1 MILRE
6 IRVKLAEFARNY
18 PIVTVVGPRQSGK
31 TTLTRMEFPR
41 HAYVNLES
49 LPEREFATTDPV
61 AFLRQFEKSPVIID
75 EIQRVPQLLS
85 QIQVSVDQDSRC
97 GRFILTG
104 SQNFSMMKAVSQS
117 LAGRTAI
124 CTLLPLSMSE
134 LGVKLK
140 NRTMEEVMWRGF
152 YPKLHARSVNPAD
165 ELSFYV
171 STYLERDV
179 RELENLRNLRTFSV
193 FLRLAAG
200 RSGQVLNVSS
210 LAADA
215 GISPKVATDW
225 LSLLEASYVI
235 TLLEPWHANLNKRLV
250 KAPKLYFNDVG
261 LACSLIGVSEPGQ
274 LTSHP
279 LRGALFETM
288 IVDEYLKRRANVAGH
303 WDINYYR
310 DSNRNEIDLVIN
322 RAGSV
327 ELCEI
332 KSGATFSPNWT
343 NTMDR
348 LSSQFGVDV
357 SMSVIY
363 GGEESQSRSGF
374 NLKSWRETKDL
385 RAKACIIAR

>member
-6 IRVKLAEFARNY
+6 IRAKLAEFARNY
-18 PIVTVVGPRQSGK
+18 PVVTVVGPRQSGK

-49 LPEREFATTDPV
+49 LPDREFATTDPI
-61 AFLRQFEKSPVIID
+61 AFLRQFEKSSVVID

-85 QIQVSVDQDSRC
+85 QIQVSVDQDSRF

-104 SQNFSMMKAVSQS
+104 SQNFSMMKAVAQS

-124 CTLLPLSMSE
+124 CTLLPLSMAE
-134 LGVKLK
+134 LGAKLK
-140 NRTMEEVMWRGF
+140 KRTVEEVMWRGF
-152 YPKLHARSVNPAD
+152 YPKLHVTSVNPAD

-171 STYLERDV
+171 TTYLERDV
-179 RELENLRNLRTFSV
+179 RDLENLRNLRTFSI

-200 RSGQVLNVSS
+200 RTGQVLNVSS

-215 GISPKVATDW
+215 GISPKVATEW
-225 LSLLEASYVI
+225 LSLLEASYVV

-261 LACSLIGVSEPGQ
+261 LACNLIGISEPGQ
-274 LTSHP
+274 LTAHP

-288 IVDEYLKRRANVAGH
+288 VVDEFLKRRANAAGH
-303 WDINYYR
+303 WNINYYR
-310 DSNRNEIDLVIN
+310 DSNRNEIDLVVDN
-322 RAGSV
+322 AGRV
-327 ELCEI
+327 ELYEI
-332 KSGATFSPNWT
+332 KSGATFSSDWT

-348 LSSQFGVDV
+348 LFAQFGLDV
-357 SMSVIY
+357 SRTVIY
-363 GGEESQSRSGF
+363 GGEKSQLRSGF
-374 NLKSWRETKDL
+374 ELRSWREL
-385 RAKACIIAR
+385 

>member
-6 IRVKLAEFARNY
+6 IRVKLAEFARDY
-18 PIVTVVGPRQSGK
+18 PVVTVVGPRQSGK
-31 TTLTRMEFPR
+31 TTLVRMEFPH

-49 LPEREFATTDPV
+49 LSNREFAATDPV

-85 QIQVSVDQDSRC
+85 QIQVAVDRDSRC
-97 GRFILTG
+97 GRFVLTG

-134 LGVKLK
+134 LGDALK
-140 NRTMEEVMWRGF
+140 KRTVEEAMWRGF
-152 YPKLHARSVNPAD
+152 YPKLHVKSVNPAD

-179 RELENLRNLRTFSV
+179 RELENLRNLRTFSI

-200 RSGQVLNVSS
+200 RTGQVLNVSS

-215 GISPKVATDW
+215 GISPKVASDW
-225 LSLLEASYVI
+225 LSLLEASYVV
-235 TLLEPWHANLNKRLV
+235 TLMEPWHANLNKRLV

-261 LACSLIGVSEPGQ
+261 LACNLIGISEPGQ
-274 LTSHP
+274 LTAHP

-288 IVDEYLKRRANVAGH
+288 IVDEFLKRRANVAGH
-303 WDINYYR
+303 WNVNYYR
-310 DSNRNEIDLVIN
+310 DSNRNEIDLVID
-322 RAGSV
+322 RAGAV
-327 ELCEI
+327 RLYEI
-332 KSGATFSPNWT
+332 KSGATFSPDWT

-348 LSSQFGVDV
+348 LSSQFGADV
-357 SMSVIY
+357 SRTVIY
-363 GGEESQSRSGF
+363 GGDESQSRSGF
-374 NLKSWRETKDL
+374 ELKPWKRMGE
-385 RAKACIIAR
+385 

>member
-6 IRVKLAEFARNY
+6 IRAKLAEFARNY
-18 PIVTVVGPRQSGK
+18 PVVTVVGPRQSGK

-49 LPEREFATTDPV
+49 LSDREFATTDPI
-61 AFLRQFEKSPVIID
+61 AFLRQFEKSSVVID

-85 QIQVSVDQDSRC
+85 QIQVSVDQDSRF

-104 SQNFSMMKAVSQS
+104 SQNFSMMKAVAQS

-124 CTLLPLSMSE
+124 CTLLPLSMAE
-134 LGVKLK
+134 LGAKLK
-140 NRTMEEVMWRGF
+140 KRTVEEVMWRGF
-152 YPKLHARSVNPAD
+152 YPKLHVTSVNPAD

-171 STYLERDV
+171 TTYLERDV
-179 RELENLRNLRTFSV
+179 RDLENLRNLRTFSI

-200 RSGQVLNVSS
+200 RTGQVLNVSS

-215 GISPKVATDW
+215 GISPKVATEW
-225 LSLLEASYVI
+225 LSLLEASYVV

-261 LACSLIGVSEPGQ
+261 LACNLIGISEPGQ
-274 LTSHP
+274 LTAHP

-288 IVDEYLKRRANVAGH
+288 VVDEFLKQRANAAGH
-303 WDINYYR
+303 WNINYYR
-310 DSNRNEIDLVIN
+310 DSNRNEIDLVVDN
-322 RAGSV
+322 AGRV
-327 ELCEI
+327 GLYEI
-332 KSGATFSPNWT
+332 KSGATFSSDWT

-348 LSSQFGVDV
+348 LFAQFGLDV
-357 SMSVIY
+357 SRTVIY
-363 GGEESQSRSGF
+363 GGEKSQLRSGF
-374 NLKSWRETKDL
+374 ELRSWREL
-385 RAKACIIAR
+385 

>member
-6 IRVKLAEFARNY
+6 IRAKLAEFARNY
-18 PIVTVVGPRQSGK
+18 PVVTVVGPRQSGK

-49 LPEREFATTDPV
+49 LSDREFATTDPI
-61 AFLRQFEKSPVIID
+61 AFLRQFEKSSVVID

-85 QIQVSVDQDSRC
+85 QIQVSVDQDSRF

-104 SQNFSMMKAVSQS
+104 SQNFSMMKAVTQS

-124 CTLLPLSMSE
+124 CTLLPLSMAE
-134 LGVKLK
+134 LGAKLK
-140 NRTMEEVMWRGF
+140 KRTVEEVMWRGF
-152 YPKLHARSVNPAD
+152 YPKLHVTSVNPAD

-171 STYLERDV
+171 TTYLERDV
-179 RELENLRNLRTFSV
+179 RDLENLRNLRTFSI

-200 RSGQVLNVSS
+200 RTGQVLNVSS

-215 GISPKVATDW
+215 GISPKVATEW
-225 LSLLEASYVI
+225 LSLLEASYVV

-261 LACSLIGVSEPGQ
+261 LACNLIGISEPGQ
-274 LTSHP
+274 LTAHP

-288 IVDEYLKRRANVAGH
+288 VVDEFLKRRANAAGH
-303 WDINYYR
+303 WNINYYR
-310 DSNRNEIDLVIN
+310 DSNRNEIDLVVDN
-322 RAGSV
+322 AGQV
-327 ELCEI
+327 GLYEI
-332 KSGATFSPNWT
+332 KSGATFSSDWT

-348 LSSQFGVDV
+348 LFAQFGLDV
-357 SMSVIY
+357 SRTVIY
-363 GGEESQSRSGF
+363 GGEKSQLRSGF
-374 NLKSWRETKDL
+374 ELRSWREL
-385 RAKACIIAR
+385 

>member
-6 IRVKLAEFARNY
+6 IRVKLAEFARDY
-18 PIVTVVGPRQSGK
+18 PVVTVVGPRQSGK
-31 TTLTRMEFPR
+31 TTLVRMEFPH

-49 LPEREFATTDPV
+49 LSDREFAATDPV

-85 QIQVSVDQDSRC
+85 QIQVAVDRDSRC
-97 GRFILTG
+97 GRFVLTG

-124 CTLLPLSMSE
+124 CTLLPLSMAE
-134 LGVKLK
+134 LGDALK
-140 NRTMEEVMWRGF
+140 KRTVEEAMWRGF
-152 YPKLHARSVNPAD
+152 YPKLHVKSVNPAD

-179 RELENLRNLRTFSV
+179 RELENLRNLRTFSI

-200 RSGQVLNVSS
+200 RTGQVLNVSS

-215 GISPKVATDW
+215 GISPKVASDW
-225 LSLLEASYVI
+225 LSLLEASYVV

-261 LACSLIGVSEPGQ
+261 LACNLIGISEPGQ
-274 LTSHP
+274 LTVHP

-288 IVDEYLKRRANVAGH
+288 IVDEFLKRRANVAGH
-303 WDINYYR
+303 WNVNYYR
-310 DSNRNEIDLVIN
+310 DSNRNEIDLVID
-322 RAGSV
+322 RAGAV
-327 ELCEI
+327 RLYEI
-332 KSGATFSPNWT
+332 KSGATFSPDWT

-348 LSSQFGVDV
+348 LSSQFGSDV
-357 SMSVIY
+357 SRTVIY
-363 GGEESQSRSGF
+363 GGDESQSRSGF
-374 NLKSWRETKDL
+374 ELKPWKRMGE
-385 RAKACIIAR
+385 

>member
-6 IRVKLAEFARNY
+6 IRVKLAEFARDY
-18 PIVTVVGPRQSGK
+18 PVVTVVGPRQSGK
-31 TTLTRMEFPR
+31 TTLVRMEFPH

-49 LPEREFATTDPV
+49 LSDREFAATDPV

-85 QIQVSVDQDSRC
+85 QIQVAVDRDSRC
-97 GRFILTG
+97 GRFVLTG

-124 CTLLPLSMSE
+124 CTLLPLSMAE
-134 LGVKLK
+134 LGDALK
-140 NRTMEEVMWRGF
+140 KRTVEEAMWRGF
-152 YPKLHARSVNPAD
+152 YPKLHVKSVNPAD

-179 RELENLRNLRTFSV
+179 RELENLRNLRTFSI

-200 RSGQVLNVSS
+200 RTGQVLNVSS
-210 LAADA
+210 LGADA
-215 GISPKVATDW
+215 GISPKVASDW
-225 LSLLEASYVI
+225 LSLLEASYVV

-261 LACSLIGVSEPGQ
+261 LACNLIGISEPGQ
-274 LTSHP
+274 LTAHP

-288 IVDEYLKRRANVAGH
+288 IVDEFLKRRANVAGH
-303 WDINYYR
+303 WNVNYYR
-310 DSNRNEIDLVIN
+310 DSNRNEIDLVID
-322 RAGSV
+322 RAGAV
-327 ELCEI
+327 RLYEI
-332 KSGATFSPNWT
+332 KSGATFSPDWT

-348 LSSQFGVDV
+348 LSAQFGANV
-357 SMSVIY
+357 SRTVIY
-363 GGEESQSRSGF
+363 GGDENQSRSGF
-374 NLKSWRETKDL
+374 ELKPWKRMGE
-385 RAKACIIAR
+385 

>member
-6 IRVKLAEFARNY
+6 IRAKLAEFARNY
-18 PIVTVVGPRQSGK
+18 PVVTVDGPRQSGK

-49 LPEREFATTDPV
+49 LPDREFATTDPI
-61 AFLRQFEKSPVIID
+61 AFLRQFEKSSVVID

-85 QIQVSVDQDSRC
+85 QIQVSVDQDSRF

-104 SQNFSMMKAVSQS
+104 SQNFSMMKAVAQS

-124 CTLLPLSMSE
+124 CTLLPLSMAE
-134 LGVKLK
+134 LGAKLK
-140 NRTMEEVMWRGF
+140 KRTVEEVMWRGF
-152 YPKLHARSVNPAD
+152 YPKLHVTSVNPAD

-171 STYLERDV
+171 TTYLERDV
-179 RELENLRNLRTFSV
+179 RDLENLRNLRTFSI

-200 RSGQVLNVSS
+200 RTGQVLNVSS

-215 GISPKVATDW
+215 GISPKVATEW
-225 LSLLEASYVI
+225 LSLLEASYVV

-261 LACSLIGVSEPGQ
+261 LACNLIGISEPGQ
-274 LTSHP
+274 LTAHP

-288 IVDEYLKRRANVAGH
+288 VVDEFLKRRANAAGH
-303 WDINYYR
+303 WNINYYR
-310 DSNRNEIDLVIN
+310 DSNRNEIDLVVDN
-322 RAGSV
+322 AGRV
-327 ELCEI
+327 GLYEI
-332 KSGATFSPNWT
+332 KSGATFSSDWT

-348 LSSQFGVDV
+348 LFAQFGLDV
-357 SMSVIY
+357 SRTVIY
-363 GGEESQSRSGF
+363 GGEKSQLRSGF
-374 NLKSWRETKDL
+374 ELRSWREL
-385 RAKACIIAR
+385 

>member
-6 IRVKLAEFARNY
+6 IRVKLAEFARDY
-18 PIVTVVGPRQSGK
+18 PVVTVVGPRQSGK
-31 TTLTRMEFPR
+31 TTLVRMEFPH

-49 LPEREFATTDPV
+49 LSDREFAATDPV

-85 QIQVSVDQDSRC
+85 QIQVAVDRDSRC
-97 GRFILTG
+97 GRFVLTG

-124 CTLLPLSMSE
+124 CTLLPLSMAE
-134 LGVKLK
+134 IGDALK
-140 NRTMEEVMWRGF
+140 KRTVEEVMWRGF
-152 YPKLHARSVNPAD
+152 YPKLHVKSVNPAD

-179 RELENLRNLRTFSV
+179 RELENLRNLRTFSI

-200 RSGQVLNVSS
+200 RTGQVLNVSS

-215 GISPKVATDW
+215 GISPKVASDW
-225 LSLLEASYVI
+225 LSLLEASYVV

-261 LACSLIGVSEPGQ
+261 LACNLIGISEPGQ
-274 LTSHP
+274 LTAHP

-288 IVDEYLKRRANVAGH
+288 IVDEFLKRRANVAGH
-303 WDINYYR
+303 WNVNYYR
-310 DSNRNEIDLVIN
+310 DSNRNEIDLVID
-322 RAGSV
+322 RAGAV
-327 ELCEI
+327 RLYEI
-332 KSGATFSPNWT
+332 KSGATFSPDWT

-348 LSSQFGVDV
+348 LSSQFGSDV
-357 SMSVIY
+357 SRTVIY
-363 GGEESQSRSGF
+363 GGDESQSRSGF
-374 NLKSWRETKDL
+374 ELKPWKRMGE
-385 RAKACIIAR
+385 

>member
-6 IRVKLAEFARNY
+6 IRAKLAEFTRNY
-18 PIVTVVGPRQSGK
+18 PVVTVVGPRQSGK

-49 LPEREFATTDPV
+49 LPDREFATTDPI
-61 AFLRQFEKSPVIID
+61 AFLRQFEKSSVVID

-85 QIQVSVDQDSRC
+85 QIQVSVDQDSRF

-104 SQNFSMMKAVSQS
+104 SQNFSMMKAVAQS

-124 CTLLPLSMSE
+124 CTLLPLSMAE
-134 LGVKLK
+134 LGAKLK
-140 NRTMEEVMWRGF
+140 KRTVEEVMWRGF
-152 YPKLHARSVNPAD
+152 YPKLHVTSVNPAD

-171 STYLERDV
+171 TTYLERDV
-179 RELENLRNLRTFSV
+179 RDLENLRNLRTFSI

-200 RSGQVLNVSS
+200 RTGQVLNVSS

-215 GISPKVATDW
+215 GISPKVATEW
-225 LSLLEASYVI
+225 LSLLEASYVV

-261 LACSLIGVSEPGQ
+261 LACNLIGISEPGQ
-274 LTSHP
+274 LTAHP

-288 IVDEYLKRRANVAGH
+288 VVDEFLKRRANAAGH
-303 WDINYYR
+303 WNINYYR
-310 DSNRNEIDLVIN
+310 DSNRNEIDLVVDN
-322 RAGSV
+322 AGRV
-327 ELCEI
+327 GLYEI
-332 KSGATFSPNWT
+332 KSGATFSSDWT

-348 LSSQFGVDV
+348 LFAQFGLDV
-357 SMSVIY
+357 SRTVIY
-363 GGEESQSRSGF
+363 GGEKSQLRSGF
-374 NLKSWRETKDL
+374 ELRSWREL
-385 RAKACIIAR
+385 

>member
-6 IRVKLAEFARNY
+6 IRTKLAEFARNY
-18 PIVTVVGPRQSGK
+18 PVVTVVGPRQSGK

-49 LPEREFATTDPV
+49 LPDREFATTDPI
-61 AFLRQFEKSPVIID
+61 AFLRQFEKSSVVID

-85 QIQVSVDQDSRC
+85 QIQVSVDQDSRF

-104 SQNFSMMKAVSQS
+104 SQNFSMMKAVAQS

-124 CTLLPLSMSE
+124 CTLLPLSMAE
-134 LGVKLK
+134 LGAKLK
-140 NRTMEEVMWRGF
+140 KRTVEEVMWRGF
-152 YPKLHARSVNPAD
+152 YPKLHVTSVNPAD

-171 STYLERDV
+171 TTYLERDV
-179 RELENLRNLRTFSV
+179 RDLENLRNLRTFSI

-200 RSGQVLNVSS
+200 RTGQVLNVSS

-215 GISPKVATDW
+215 GISPKVATEW
-225 LSLLEASYVI
+225 LSLLEASYVV

-261 LACSLIGVSEPGQ
+261 LACNLIGISEPGQ
-274 LTSHP
+274 LTAHP

-288 IVDEYLKRRANVAGH
+288 VVDEFLKRRANAAGH
-303 WDINYYR
+303 WNINYYR
-310 DSNRNEIDLVIN
+310 DSNRNEIDLVVDN
-322 RAGSV
+322 AGRV
-327 ELCEI
+327 GLYEI
-332 KSGATFSPNWT
+332 KSGATFSSDWT

-348 LSSQFGVDV
+348 LFAQFGLDV
-357 SMSVIY
+357 SRTVIY
-363 GGEESQSRSGF
+363 GGEKSQLRSGF
-374 NLKSWRETKDL
+374 ELRSWREL
-385 RAKACIIAR
+385 

>member
-6 IRVKLAEFARNY
+6 IRAKLAEFTRNY
-18 PIVTVVGPRQSGK
+18 PVVTVVGPRQSGK

-49 LPEREFATTDPV
+49 LPDREFATTDPI
-61 AFLRQFEKSPVIID
+61 AFLRQFEKSSVVID

-85 QIQVSVDQDSRC
+85 QIQVSVDQDSRF

-104 SQNFSMMKAVSQS
+104 SQNFPMMKAVAQS

-124 CTLLPLSMSE
+124 CTLLPLSMAE
-134 LGVKLK
+134 LGAKLK
-140 NRTMEEVMWRGF
+140 KRTVEEVMWRGF
-152 YPKLHARSVNPAD
+152 YPKLHVTSVNPAD

-171 STYLERDV
+171 TTYLERDV
-179 RELENLRNLRTFSV
+179 RDLENLRNLRTFSI

-200 RSGQVLNVSS
+200 RTGQVLNVSS

-215 GISPKVATDW
+215 GISPKVATEW
-225 LSLLEASYVI
+225 LSLLEASYVV

-261 LACSLIGVSEPGQ
+261 LACNLIGISEPGQ
-274 LTSHP
+274 LTAHP

-288 IVDEYLKRRANVAGH
+288 VVDEFLKRRANAAGH
-303 WDINYYR
+303 WNINYYR
-310 DSNRNEIDLVIN
+310 DSNRNEIDLVVDN
-322 RAGSV
+322 AGRV
-327 ELCEI
+327 GLYEI
-332 KSGATFSPNWT
+332 KSGATFSSDWT

-348 LSSQFGVDV
+348 LFAQFGLDV
-357 SMSVIY
+357 SRTVIY
-363 GGEESQSRSGF
+363 GGEKSQLRSGF
-374 NLKSWRETKDL
+374 ELRSWREL
-385 RAKACIIAR
+385 

>member
-6 IRVKLAEFARNY
+6 IRVKLAEFARDY
-18 PIVTVVGPRQSGK
+18 PVVTVVGPRQSGK
-31 TTLTRMEFPR
+31 TTLVRMEFPH

-49 LPEREFATTDPV
+49 LSDREFAATDPV

-85 QIQVSVDQDSRC
+85 QIQVAVDRDSRC
-97 GRFILTG
+97 GRFVLTG

-124 CTLLPLSMSE
+124 CTLLPLSMAE
-134 LGVKLK
+134 LGDALK
-140 NRTMEEVMWRGF
+140 KRTVEEAMWRGF
-152 YPKLHARSVNPAD
+152 YPKLHVKSVNPAD

-179 RELENLRNLRTFSV
+179 RELENLRNLRTFSI

-200 RSGQVLNVSS
+200 RTGQVLNVSS

-215 GISPKVATDW
+215 GISPKVASDW
-225 LSLLEASYVI
+225 LSLLEASYVV

-261 LACSLIGVSEPGQ
+261 LACNLIGISEPGQ
-274 LTSHP
+274 LTAHP

-288 IVDEYLKRRANVAGH
+288 IVDEFLKRRANVAGH
-303 WDINYYR
+303 WNVNYYR
-310 DSNRNEIDLVIN
+310 DSNRNEIDLVID
-322 RAGSV
+322 RAGAV
-327 ELCEI
+327 RLYEI
-332 KSGATFSPNWT
+332 KSGATFSPDWT

-348 LSSQFGVDV
+348 LSAQFGADV
-357 SMSVIY
+357 SRTVIY
-363 GGEESQSRSGF
+363 GGDESQSRSGF
-374 NLKSWRETKDL
+374 ELKPWKRMGE
-385 RAKACIIAR
+385 

>member
-6 IRVKLAEFARNY
+6 IRVKLAEFARDY
-18 PIVTVVGPRQSGK
+18 PVVTVVGPRQSGK
-31 TTLTRMEFPR
+31 TTLVRMEFPH

-49 LPEREFATTDPV
+49 LSDREFAATDPV

-85 QIQVSVDQDSRC
+85 QIQVAVDRDSRC
-97 GRFILTG
+97 GRFVLTG

-124 CTLLPLSMSE
+124 CTLLPLSMAE
-134 LGVKLK
+134 IGDALK
-140 NRTMEEVMWRGF
+140 KRTVEEVMWRGF
-152 YPKLHARSVNPAD
+152 YPKLHVKSVNPAD

-179 RELENLRNLRTFSV
+179 RELENLRNLRTFSI

-200 RSGQVLNVSS
+200 RTGQVLNVSS

-215 GISPKVATDW
+215 GISPKVASDW
-225 LSLLEASYVI
+225 LSLLEASYVV
-235 TLLEPWHANLNKRLV
+235 TLMEPWHANLNKRLV

-261 LACSLIGVSEPGQ
+261 LACNLIGISEPGQ
-274 LTSHP
+274 LTAHP

-288 IVDEYLKRRANVAGH
+288 IVDEFLKRRANVAGH
-303 WDINYYR
+303 WNVNYYR
-310 DSNRNEIDLVIN
+310 DSNRNEIDLVID
-322 RAGSV
+322 RAGAV
-327 ELCEI
+327 RLYEI
-332 KSGATFSPNWT
+332 KSGATFSPDWT

-348 LSSQFGVDV
+348 LSSQFGADV
-357 SMSVIY
+357 SRTVIY
-363 GGEESQSRSGF
+363 GGDESQSRSGF
-374 NLKSWRETKDL
+374 ELKPWKRMGE
-385 RAKACIIAR
+385 

>member
-6 IRVKLAEFARNY
+6 IRVKLAEFARDY
-18 PIVTVVGPRQSGK
+18 PVVTVVGPRQSGK
-31 TTLTRMEFPR
+31 TTLVRMEFPH

-49 LPEREFATTDPV
+49 LSDREFAATDPV

-85 QIQVSVDQDSRC
+85 QIQVAVDRDSRC
-97 GRFILTG
+97 GRFVLTG

-124 CTLLPLSMSE
+124 CTLLPLSMAE
-134 LGVKLK
+134 LGDALK
-140 NRTMEEVMWRGF
+140 KRTVEEAMWRGF
-152 YPKLHARSVNPAD
+152 YPKLHVKSVNPAD

-179 RELENLRNLRTFSV
+179 RELENLRNLRTFSI

-200 RSGQVLNVSS
+200 RTGQVLNVSS
-210 LAADA
+210 LAADV
-215 GISPKVATDW
+215 GISPKVASDW
-225 LSLLEASYVI
+225 LSLLEASYVV

-261 LACSLIGVSEPGQ
+261 LACNLIGISEPGQ
-274 LTSHP
+274 LTAHP

-288 IVDEYLKRRANVAGH
+288 IVDEFLKRRANVAGH
-303 WDINYYR
+303 WNVNYYR
-310 DSNRNEIDLVIN
+310 DSNRNEIDLVID
-322 RAGSV
+322 RAGAV
-327 ELCEI
+327 RLYEI
-332 KSGATFSPNWT
+332 KSGATFSPDWT

-348 LSSQFGVDV
+348 LSAQFGADV
-357 SMSVIY
+357 SRTVIY
-363 GGEESQSRSGF
+363 GGDESQSRSGF
-374 NLKSWRETKDL
+374 ELKPWKRMGE
-385 RAKACIIAR
+385 

>member
-6 IRVKLAEFARNY
+6 IRVKLAEFARDY
-18 PIVTVVGPRQSGK
+18 PVVTVVGPRQSGK
-31 TTLTRMEFPR
+31 TTLVRMEFPH

-49 LPEREFATTDPV
+49 LSDREFAATDPV

-85 QIQVSVDQDSRC
+85 QIQVAVDRDSRC
-97 GRFILTG
+97 GRFVLTG

-124 CTLLPLSMSE
+124 CTLLPLSMAE
-134 LGVKLK
+134 LGDALK
-140 NRTMEEVMWRGF
+140 KRTVEEVMWRGF
-152 YPKLHARSVNPAD
+152 YPKLHVKSVNPAD

-179 RELENLRNLRTFSV
+179 RELENLRNLRTFSI

-200 RSGQVLNVSS
+200 RTGQVLNVSS

-225 LSLLEASYVI
+225 LSLLEASYVV
-235 TLLEPWHANLNKRLV
+235 TLMEPWHANLNKRLV

-261 LACSLIGVSEPGQ
+261 LACNLIGISEPGQ
-274 LTSHP
+274 LTAHP

-288 IVDEYLKRRANVAGH
+288 IVDEFLKRRANVAGH
-303 WDINYYR
+303 WNVNYYR
-310 DSNRNEIDLVIN
+310 DSNRNEIDLVID
-322 RAGSV
+322 RAGAV
-327 ELCEI
+327 RLYEI
-332 KSGATFSPNWT
+332 KSGATFSPDWT

-348 LSSQFGVDV
+348 LSSQFGSDV
-357 SMSVIY
+357 SRTVIY
-363 GGEESQSRSGF
+363 GGDESQSRSGF
-374 NLKSWRETKDL
+374 ELKPWKRMGE
-385 RAKACIIAR
+385 

>member
-6 IRVKLAEFARNY
+6 IRVKLAEFARDY
-18 PIVTVVGPRQSGK
+18 PVVTVVGPRQSGK
-31 TTLTRMEFPR
+31 TTLVRMEFPH

-49 LPEREFATTDPV
+49 LSDREFAATDPV

-85 QIQVSVDQDSRC
+85 QIQVAVDRDSRC
-97 GRFILTG
+97 GRFVLTG

-124 CTLLPLSMSE
+124 CTLLPLSMAE
-134 LGVKLK
+134 LGDALK
-140 NRTMEEVMWRGF
+140 KRTVEEAMWRGF
-152 YPKLHARSVNPAD
+152 YPKLHVKSVNPAD

-179 RELENLRNLRTFSV
+179 RELENLRNLRTFSI

-200 RSGQVLNVSS
+200 RTGQVLNVSS

-225 LSLLEASYVI
+225 LSLLEASYVV
-235 TLLEPWHANLNKRLV
+235 TLMEPWHANLNKRLV

-261 LACSLIGVSEPGQ
+261 LACNLIGISEPGQ
-274 LTSHP
+274 LTAHP

-288 IVDEYLKRRANVAGH
+288 IVDEFLKRRANVAGH
-303 WDINYYR
+303 WNVNYYR
-310 DSNRNEIDLVIN
+310 DSNRNEIDLVID
-322 RAGSV
+322 RAGAV
-327 ELCEI
+327 RLYEI
-332 KSGATFSPNWT
+332 KSGATFSPDWT

-348 LSSQFGVDV
+348 LSSQFGANV
-357 SMSVIY
+357 SRTVIY
-363 GGEESQSRSGF
+363 GGDESQSRSGF
-374 NLKSWRETKDL
+374 ELKPWKRMGE
-385 RAKACIIAR
+385 

>member
-6 IRVKLAEFARNY
+6 IRAKLAEFARNY
-18 PIVTVVGPRQSGK
+18 PVVTVVGPRQSGK

-49 LPEREFATTDPV
+49 LSDREFATTDPI
-61 AFLRQFEKSPVIID
+61 AFLRQFEKSSVVID

-85 QIQVSVDQDSRC
+85 QIQVSVDQDSRF

-104 SQNFSMMKAVSQS
+104 SQNFSMMKAVAQS

-124 CTLLPLSMSE
+124 CTLLPLSMAE
-134 LGVKLK
+134 LGAKLK
-140 NRTMEEVMWRGF
+140 KRTVEEVMWRGF
-152 YPKLHARSVNPAD
+152 YPKLHVTSVNPAD

-171 STYLERDV
+171 TTYLERDV
-179 RELENLRNLRTFSV
+179 RDLENLRNLRTFSI

-200 RSGQVLNVSS
+200 RTGQVLNVSS

-215 GISPKVATDW
+215 GISPKVATEW
-225 LSLLEASYVI
+225 LSLLEASYVV

-261 LACSLIGVSEPGQ
+261 LACNLIGISEPGQ
-274 LTSHP
+274 LTAHP

-288 IVDEYLKRRANVAGH
+288 VVDEFLKRRANAAGH
-303 WDINYYR
+303 WNINYYR
-310 DSNRNEIDLVIN
+310 DSNRNEIDLVVDN
-322 RAGSV
+322 AGRV
-327 ELCEI
+327 GLYEI
-332 KSGATFSPNWT
+332 KSGATFSSDWT

-348 LSSQFGVDV
+348 LFAQFGLDV
-357 SMSVIY
+357 SRTVIY
-363 GGEESQSRSGF
+363 GGEKSQLRSGF
-374 NLKSWRETKDL
+374 ELRSWREL
-385 RAKACIIAR
+385 

>member
-6 IRVKLAEFARNY
+6 IRAKLAEFARNY
-18 PIVTVVGPRQSGK
+18 PVVTVVGPRQSGK

-49 LPEREFATTDPV
+49 LPDREFATTDPI
-61 AFLRQFEKSPVIID
+61 AFLRQFEKSSVVID

-85 QIQVSVDQDSRC
+85 QIQVSVDQDSRF

-104 SQNFSMMKAVSQS
+104 SQNFSMMKAVAQS

-124 CTLLPLSMSE
+124 CTLLPLSMAE
-134 LGVKLK
+134 LGAKLK
-140 NRTMEEVMWRGF
+140 KRTVEEVMWRGF
-152 YPKLHARSVNPAD
+152 YPKLHVTSVNPAD

-171 STYLERDV
+171 TTYLERDV
-179 RELENLRNLRTFSV
+179 RDLENLRNLRTFSI

-200 RSGQVLNVSS
+200 RTGQVLNVSS

-215 GISPKVATDW
+215 GISPKVATEW
-225 LSLLEASYVI
+225 LSLLEASYVV

-261 LACSLIGVSEPGQ
+261 LACNLIGISEPGQ
-274 LTSHP
+274 LTAHP

-288 IVDEYLKRRANVAGH
+288 VVDEFLKRRANAAGH
-303 WDINYYR
+303 WNINYYR
-310 DSNRNEIDLVIN
+310 DSNRNEIDLVVDN
-322 RAGSV
+322 AGRV
-327 ELCEI
+327 GLYEI
-332 KSGATFSPNWT
+332 KSGATFSSDWT

-348 LSSQFGVDV
+348 LFAQFGLDV
-357 SMSVIY
+357 SRTVIY
-363 GGEESQSRSGF
+363 GGEKSQLRSGF
-374 NLKSWRETKDL
+374 ELRSWREL
-385 RAKACIIAR
+385 

>member
-6 IRVKLAEFARNY
+6 IRVKLAEFARDY
-18 PIVTVVGPRQSGK
+18 PVVTVVGPRQSGK
-31 TTLTRMEFPR
+31 TTLVRMEFPH

-49 LPEREFATTDPV
+49 LSDREFAATDPV

-85 QIQVSVDQDSRC
+85 QIQVAVDRDSRC
-97 GRFILTG
+97 GRFVLTG

-124 CTLLPLSMSE
+124 CTLLPLSMAE
-134 LGVKLK
+134 LGDALK
-140 NRTMEEVMWRGF
+140 KRTVEEAMWRGF
-152 YPKLHARSVNPAD
+152 YPKLHVKSVNPAD

-179 RELENLRNLRTFSV
+179 RELENLRNLRTFSI

-200 RSGQVLNVSS
+200 RTGQVLNVSS

-215 GISPKVATDW
+215 GISPKVASDW
-225 LSLLEASYVI
+225 LSLLEASYVV

-261 LACSLIGVSEPGQ
+261 LACNLIGISEPGQ
-274 LTSHP
+274 LTAHP

-288 IVDEYLKRRANVAGH
+288 IVDEFLKRRANVAGH
-303 WDINYYR
+303 WNVNYYR
-310 DSNRNEIDLVIN
+310 DSNRNEIDLVID
-322 RAGSV
+322 RAGAV
-327 ELCEI
+327 RLYEI
-332 KSGATFSPNWT
+332 KSGATFSPDWT

-348 LSSQFGVDV
+348 LSSQFGADV
-357 SMSVIY
+357 SRTVIY
-363 GGEESQSRSGF
+363 GGDESQSRSGF
-374 NLKSWRETKDL
+374 ELKPWKRMGE
-385 RAKACIIAR
+385 

>member
-6 IRVKLAEFARNY
+6 IRVKLAEFARDY
-18 PIVTVVGPRQSGK
+18 PVVTVVGPRQSGK
-31 TTLTRMEFPR
+31 TTLVRMEFPH

-49 LPEREFATTDPV
+49 LSDREFAATDPI

-85 QIQVSVDQDSRC
+85 QIQVAVDRDSRC
-97 GRFILTG
+97 GRFVLTG

-124 CTLLPLSMSE
+124 CTLLPLSMAE
-134 LGVKLK
+134 LGDALK
-140 NRTMEEVMWRGF
+140 KRTVEEAMWRGF
-152 YPKLHARSVNPAD
+152 YPKLHVKSVNPAD

-179 RELENLRNLRTFSV
+179 RELENLRNLRTFSI

-200 RSGQVLNVSS
+200 RTGQVLNVSS

-215 GISPKVATDW
+215 GISPKVASDW
-225 LSLLEASYVI
+225 LSLLEASYVV

-261 LACSLIGVSEPGQ
+261 LACNLIGISEPGQ
-274 LTSHP
+274 LTAHP

-288 IVDEYLKRRANVAGH
+288 IVDEFLKRRANVAGH
-303 WDINYYR
+303 WNVNYYR
-310 DSNRNEIDLVIN
+310 DSNRNEIDLVID
-322 RAGSV
+322 RAGAV
-327 ELCEI
+327 RLYEI
-332 KSGATFSPNWT
+332 KSGATFSPDWT

-348 LSSQFGVDV
+348 LSSQFGADV
-357 SMSVIY
+357 SRTVIY
-363 GGEESQSRSGF
+363 GGDESQSRSGF
-374 NLKSWRETKDL
+374 ELKPWKRMGE
-385 RAKACIIAR
+385 

>member
-6 IRVKLAEFARNY
+6 IRVKLAEFARDY
-18 PIVTVVGPRQSGK
+18 PVVTVVGPRQSGK
-31 TTLTRMEFPR
+31 TTLVRMEFPH

-49 LPEREFATTDPV
+49 LSDREFAATDPV

-85 QIQVSVDQDSRC
+85 QIQVAVDRDSRC
-97 GRFILTG
+97 GRFVLTG

-124 CTLLPLSMSE
+124 CTLLPLSMAE
-134 LGVKLK
+134 IGDALK
-140 NRTMEEVMWRGF
+140 KRTVEEAMWRGF
-152 YPKLHARSVNPAD
+152 YPKLHVKSVNPAD

-179 RELENLRNLRTFSV
+179 RELENLRNLRTFSI

-200 RSGQVLNVSS
+200 RTGQVLNVSP

-215 GISPKVATDW
+215 GISPKVASDW
-225 LSLLEASYVI
+225 LSLLEASYVV
-235 TLLEPWHANLNKRLV
+235 TLMEPWHANLNKRLV

-261 LACSLIGVSEPGQ
+261 LACNLIGISEPGQ
-274 LTSHP
+274 LTAHP

-288 IVDEYLKRRANVAGH
+288 IVDEFLKRRANVAGH
-303 WDINYYR
+303 WNVNYYR
-310 DSNRNEIDLVIN
+310 DSNRNEIDLVID
-322 RAGSV
+322 RAGAV
-327 ELCEI
+327 RLYEI
-332 KSGATFSPNWT
+332 KSGATFSPDWT

-348 LSSQFGVDV
+348 LSSQFGADV
-357 SMSVIY
+357 SRTVIY
-363 GGEESQSRSGF
+363 GGDESQSRSGF
-374 NLKSWRETKDL
+374 ELKPWKRMGE
-385 RAKACIIAR
+385 